1 MLKGRRGVRPLLVA
15 LSLCLS
21 FAGFASSAQAYHRHH
36 RHWGYAYH
44 RVWRGAFRHG
54 RASRIASATPTN
66 FAAIAVDGNS
76 GRVLY
81 ARNENELRHPAS
93 ITKVMTLYLLFE
105 ELEKGHLHLDS
116 RIPISAHAAA
126 QAPTKLGLAPGKTIS
141 VEDAIKAIVTLSAND
156 VAVAVAEAIGGD
168 EATFAAMM
176 TREAHAL
183 GMFHTHYANASGLP
197 NDAQLTSAADLALLG
212 RAIQERFPRYYH
224 YFSTRAF
231 AYDGVV
237 NRNHNHLLGRIEGL
251 DGIKTGYTRQSG
263 FNLLTSVR
271 RDGHFL
277 VAVVLGGTT
286 AASRDQFMAGLIQS
300 EIDKGSTRHTAPM
313 IAEVER
319 EKLRSGEAVAPLEA
333 ARGAPFVGAA
343 GPLPVAS
350 IAPTPIPRPAF
361 VSSTPTPLQP
371 TQLGAMRRVAY
382 DGSTE
387 RPTTSSTTPS
397 MLGWDVGPP
406 AAKAKDAA
414 KFATTETIETQGD
427 QSLAKDSQRLA
438 TMEESPDGVT
448 DPSNAVTAH
457 SGWMIQIGATD
468 DAAAAAE
475 LLARAKARG
484 SSALDSAEPFTEKVQ
499 KGDQTLYRARFVGL
513 DADDA
518 QAACRSLR
526 RSGFACFA
534 TKN

>member
-1 MLKGRRGVRPLLVA
+1 M
-15 LSLCLS
+15 
-21 FAGFASSAQAYHRHH
+21 
-36 RHWGYAYH
+36 
-44 RVWRGAFRHG
+44 
-54 RASRIASATPTN
+54 
-66 FAAIAVDGNS
+66 
-76 GRVLY
+76 
-81 ARNENELRHPAS
+81 
-93 ITKVMTLYLLFE
+93 
-105 ELEKGHLHLDS
+105 
-116 RIPISAHAAA
+116 
-126 QAPTKLGLAPGKTIS
+126 
-141 VEDAIKAIVTLSAND
+141 
-156 VAVAVAEAIGGD
+156 
-168 EATFAAMM
+168 
-176 TREAHAL
+176 
-183 GMFHTHYANASGLP
+183 
-197 NDAQLTSAADLALLG
+197 
-212 RAIQERFPRYYH
+212 
-224 YFSTRAF
+224 
-231 AYDGVV
+231 
-237 NRNHNHLLGRIEGL
+237 
-251 DGIKTGYTRQSG
+251 
-263 FNLLTSVR
+263 
-271 RDGHFL
+271 
-277 VAVVLGGTT
+277 
-286 AASRDQFMAGLIQS
+286 
-300 EIDKGSTRHTAPM
+300 
-313 IAEVER
+313 
-319 EKLRSGEAVAPLEA
+319 
-333 ARGAPFVGAA
+333 
-343 GPLPVAS
+343 
-350 IAPTPIPRPAF
+350 
-361 VSSTPTPLQP
+361 SSTPTPLQP